1 MTSKLTI
8 PKSLTSTAKKKKYTL
23 KRTSTALGE
32 LMTQKGLQMTK
43 SRIYKTGQV
52 VSKENKTIQFYKD
65 NFRQILSLVILENTD
80 ETLKNNLKAF
90 YEETKRNYNELID
103 FGSDENLFDTKYI
116 INRYPEMKK
125 MAPIE
130 LVSFLKYSYKVNN
143 TDNIIS
149 LNTKLI
155 EDNDIEFFLESQ
167 IDDLN
172 DAYKNMINVLET
184 LGQGKVSRKPI
195 KPFQNEGMYFDF
207 LKKYIS
213 LRKKIKEYFFIIN
226 NVITE
231 KEGGIL
237 THPIKEAGNMF
248 LGSIGFYIIQT
259 IKSEY
264 PDIYKLSQKE
274 DDLFKDKPS
283 KRIISLILKKLYGF
297 VSNNIK
303 LNLNSYVDDLNEV
316 RQNNKNFLK
325 NIQYYKN
332 LNHNSK
338 ILLNL
343 DSDWENSLLKII
355 AMTLPKNIY
364 IGDIN
369 QTNKSIPLNPND
381 TYVIDNGVN
390 YHNND
395 SVKKFKPLCSGG
407 NYVDGW
413 ANSKCL
419 NKERESIENGQVL
432 PYFWKF
438 DSGDKYSFNV
448 KNTNVTIKIDLKL
461 GNKNLSLYTPKE
473 QDRIGLDEIKTTLIK
488 TDYLQAANVAI
499 RAFQVLFEDEINHI
513 MIEGQSNEIIGLFRS
528 ANRENFKRI
537 EVLLN
542 TEFMDYDEQGDI
554 IMKTGGRSLFNK
566 FYGCFLGKTSG
577 DTTQYLEANSA
588 NFDNSKN
595 IVKVDKDRPAFVG
608 DCVFRALAKSHMNG
622 PTKPR
627 INKSI
632 SGYLNNEN
640 DTKYWCDDQH
650 IQPKSADAYDM
661 LAWKMIVLVD
671 TFHDYGF
678 GNMGTRFKYIINK
691 LAIFYRRELSKSEIY
706 PNNNTET
713 STRRKTKKYSASR
726 SSLSRI
732 MKKTKRRTT
741 QKGGSIINQKAN
753 ELAQLFMSTL
763 IIYQMNRFLES
774 TSGRGI
780 ILNDYISVDD
790 DLMNKISLLLIGK
803 SYKELLRI
811 IERFK
816 LKNDFQKKVKEIIE
830 KYQKNLSMSHKTGKS
845 IMENMKDINNYIVT
859 IDNVPKELKE
869 HIIKYKTNF
878 TLDNPQKELLEKI
891 KEQTVMR
898 RSNQSSNSGE
908 IRSSN
913 SGISRSSNSGEIR
926 RQTSKNQSSKNSGI
940 SSN

>member
-1 MTSKLTI
+1 
-8 PKSLTSTAKKKKYTL
+8 
-23 KRTSTALGE
+23 
-32 LMTQKGLQMTK
+32 
-43 SRIYKTGQV
+43 
-52 VSKENKTIQFYKD
+52 
-65 NFRQILSLVILENTD
+65 
-80 ETLKNNLKAF
+80 
-90 YEETKRNYNELID
+90 
-103 FGSDENLFDTKYI
+103 
-116 INRYPEMKK
+116 
-125 MAPIE
+125 
-130 LVSFLKYSYKVNN
+130 
-143 TDNIIS
+143 
-149 LNTKLI
+149 
-155 EDNDIEFFLESQ
+155 
-167 IDDLN
+167 
-172 DAYKNMINVLET
+172 
-184 LGQGKVSRKPI
+184 
-195 KPFQNEGMYFDF
+195 
-207 LKKYIS
+207 
-213 LRKKIKEYFFIIN
+213 
-226 NVITE
+226 
-231 KEGGIL
+231 
-237 THPIKEAGNMF
+237 
-248 LGSIGFYIIQT
+248 
-259 IKSEY
+259 
-264 PDIYKLSQKE
+264 
-274 DDLFKDKPS
+274 
-283 KRIISLILKKLYGF
+283 
-297 VSNNIK
+297 
-303 LNLNSYVDDLNEV
+303 
-316 RQNNKNFLK
+316 
-325 NIQYYKN
+325 
-332 LNHNSK
+332 
-338 ILLNL
+338 
-343 DSDWENSLLKII
+343 
-355 AMTLPKNIY
+355 
-364 IGDIN
+364 
-369 QTNKSIPLNPND
+369 
-381 TYVIDNGVN
+381 
-390 YHNND
+390 
-395 SVKKFKPLCSGG
+395 
-407 NYVDGW
+407 
-413 ANSKCL
+413 
-419 NKERESIENGQVL
+419 
-432 PYFWKF
+432 
-438 DSGDKYSFNV
+438 
-448 KNTNVTIKIDLKL
+448 
-461 GNKNLSLYTPKE
+461 
-473 QDRIGLDEIKTTLIK
+473 
-488 TDYLQAANVAI
+488 
-499 RAFQVLFEDEINHI
+499 

-528 ANRENFKRI
+528 ANRGNFKRI

-542 TEFMDYDEQGDI
+542 TEFMDYDEHGDI

-678 GNMGTRFKYIINK
+678 GNMGTRFKYVIDE

-713 STRRKTKKYSASR
+713 STRRKTKKYSASM
-726 SSLSRI
+726 SSLSRT

-763 IIYQMNRFLES
+763 IIYQMNRFLEA

-816 LKNDFQKKVKEIIE
+816 LKNDFQKNVKEIIE
-830 KYQKNLSMSHKTGKS
+830 KYQKDLSMSHKTGKS

-859 IDNVPKELKE
+859 DNIPKELKE

-898 RSNQSSNSGE
+898 RSKQSSNSGISSINSGE

-913 SGISRSSNSGEIR
+913 SGEIRSNNSGEIR
-926 RQTSKNQSSKNSGI
+926 KQTSKNQSSKNSGI